1 MAYGLPPI
9 SFIGYPVSILCPGH
23 AGLGLREVHAA
34 DAPGIVDHLAALS
47 PEDRHLRFCGTLSD
61 AAIAEHVAGLD
72 RRPGFAL
79 AAFAGPLWQ
88 GPFHGS
94 GPIKAFAEL
103 VVSGQTAELGL
114 SVDADR
120 RRAGIGTYLIQ
131 TAARLLAPRRVA
143 RILAL
148 TLARNTAMIRLGE
161 ACGAGIER
169 DGADVMIDFS
179 VAQLDAAY
187 RARRTAQILPWTRRL
202 PPAALS
208 VPQYRARS

>member
-1 MAYGLPPI
+1 MPASACARPMPLTRLE
-9 SFIGYPVSILCPGH
+9 SLH
-23 AGLGLREVHAA
+23 
-34 DAPGIVDHLAALS
+34 HLAALS

-131 TAARLLAPRRVA
+131 TAARLLAPRGVA

-187 RARRTAQILPWTRRL
+187 RARRTAQSSPPRRT
-202 PPAALS
+202 PTVTAAPIAPRNDS
-208 VPQYRARS
+208 PGVPTARLATSQA